1 MASPTRWTSVW
12 VNSGSWWWTGRPGVL
27 QFMGSQRVRH
37 DWVTELNWT
46 HGAFIP
52 SFFKESPYHLPQW
65 LYQFIFPPTVQEC
78 SLLSTPSS
86 AFIVYRLFDDGH
98 SDLCGV
104 ILHCSF
110 DLHFSDNEQYWASFH
125 VFISHMYAFFG
136 ELSAWTSAYFFQNY
150 LIYFNWR
157 IIIILWWFLICV
169 NLNWPAYLLIGLF
182 VFLIL
187 SYTSC
192 LHILEVS
199 PLSLVS
205 FAIIFSHSERCLFTF
220 LVHCWIELMIIGIF
234 VSFLISEVKFST
246 FYQ

>member
-1 MASPTRWTSVW
+1 MFSIAAVPVFIPINRCKRVPFSPHPLQHLSFVDFLMMDMLTSV
-12 VNSGSWWWTGRPGVL
+12 R
-27 QFMGSQRVRH
+27 
-37 DWVTELNWT
+37 
-46 HGAFIP
+46 
-52 SFFKESPYHLPQW
+52 W
-65 LYQFIFPPTVQEC
+65 LF
-78 SLLSTPSS
+78 
-86 AFIVYRLFDDGH
+86 H
-98 SDLCGV
+98 W
-104 ILHCSF
+104 SF